1 MSFKMPIAW
10 LVRAINS
17 SYLSMPSTLKRL
29 CKLALG
35 EGQKP
40 VDNYVDTSPNG
51 RSYPQA
57 SCFSQH
63 QHPKADYSQRGSR
76 PSKSMEQVSVP
87 SASSTT
93 QLATGFS
100 FSPKNSGVNNAS
112 MTAAGTQGS
121 MRSLL
126 PAL

>member
-17 SYLSMPSTLKRL
+17 SYLSMPSTLKR
-29 CKLALG
+29 KHKPALG

-57 SCFSQH
+57 GGLGAIDKLICGGTWPPGIFWWG
-63 QHPKADYSQRGSR
+63 AAECGA
-76 PSKSMEQVSVP
+76 QVLERAP
-87 SASSTT
+87 AA
-93 QLATGFS
+93 QL
-100 FSPKNSGVNNAS
+100 
-112 MTAAGTQGS
+112 
-121 MRSLL
+121 
-126 PAL
+126 